1 MDEKRNKEKEGQSF
15 IEESCILSPV
25 SWKIVQALKESESG
39 MHIRQLAESIGED
52 KREVAFHS
60 ITLQRHDF
68 ITGEYGVIEHIR
80 NHSSAK
86 GKIGNVFKLTEKG
99 VIAHDAIKSVLP
111 ELLRCH

>member
-1 MDEKRNKEKEGQSF
+1 MDEKRDKEKGGHIF

-39 MHIRQLAESIGED
+39 MHVRQLAESIGED

-68 ITGEYGVIEHIR
+68 ITGEYGVIEPIR
-80 NHSSAK
+80 SHSPAK
-86 GKIGNVFKLTEKG
+86 GKIGNVFQLTEKG
-99 VIAHDAIKSVLP
+99 VIAHNAIKSVLP
-111 ELLRCH
+111 ELIK